1 MQRTAAGTVTE
12 DISAANT
19 IGPQL
24 ITKKPGL
31 TPAFFTPLA
40 REFLIT
46 FPFTEVIKLYLLCL
60 LDETRPHCGQ
70 PAWPTVFFGKPSKP
84 SARAGRLVS
93 KFDA

>member
-1 MQRTAAGTVTE
+1 MKQKAAETLTVTE
-12 DISAANT
+12 DISAANA

-60 LDETRPHCGQ
+60 LDETRPHCGL
-70 PAWPTVFFGKPSKP
+70 
-84 SARAGRLVS
+84 ARMAHRI
-93 KFDA
+93 FRQTQ